1 MRSLLL
7 LLAVLPAH
15 LFAQD
20 QRSSEI
26 SFLETGVICAPET
39 VGTAPA
45 PDTVAGVT
53 NVIEEDPPFV
63 STANRVPAVLGL
75 GFGAKATSQTTTGIE
90 DVIVIVRHPAMG
102 PEGATVQSYATRITG
117 QGTSNALYQFDFEYE
132 LLPGRWSI
140 EARKAGQL
148 LYRSQFEVV
157 PPQDIPEL
165 AGACGFEELLS

>member
-1 MRSLLL
+1 MRILIF
-7 LLAVLPAH
+7 LLAILPVQ
-15 LFAQD
+15 LLAQD

-26 SFLETGVICAPET
+26 SFLATGVICAPET

-63 STANRVPAVLGL
+63 STANRVPAVIGI
-75 GFGAKATSQTTTGIE
+75 GFGVKATSTTTSGIE

-102 PEGATVQSYATRITG
+102 PEGATLQSYATRISG
-117 QGTSNALYQFDFEYE
+117 VGTSNSLYQFDFDYE

-165 AGACGFEELLS
+165 AGVCGFEELLS